1 MAFLAHH
8 SVVALAL
15 DGFQHG
21 PLAAFLGTS
30 SVPWWSAVT
39 LVALIGTGVRFVQTV
54 AIVRR
59 QPQQQENWKVA
70 QQEST
75 LWLVNQRWTIFG
87 GFLLWAAMVSF
98 SWLDAIACALLAASL
113 SFLGVARHLAKA
125 GLLTRSVL
133 AASSV
138 TPLVLSLI
146 FTGQGHDSIGVRQQ
160 GGAEWIPW
168 ILLLGILSGVSG
180 ASRKTSG
187 GKLWLI
193 SFALLGLLTTLSIQL
208 GPKPLDRAAVMKFL
222 ETSGQPADFRSQAAW
237 SHYAAFVDHLQAA
250 HVDVPPLGALRRGM
264 RATMQQQLA
273 ADKFNS
279 LYGIPMSDL
288 GFLEAVD
295 APGLSAP
302 YRREQILAGS
312 TKTYRFQFDDLE
324 ARLLQ
329 LEGLITPKIAQALV
343 TRIQAALPPRDQFQ
357 GLQDLL
363 CAARTL
369 ERIGHPEAVATMR
382 DAAHAL
388 LLATQAPSE
397 DGSMLAF
404 APSAS
409 LVARDDQGQVVGAR
423 LTFVWIEATSQA
435 LLAMGRWGVPEGIDL
450 TKLDG
455 YLAENEI
462 VYQHD
467 PPSSYGILAMGARI
481 QLESMP
487 EFAQQMAAKPAPTP
501 WAWFRRY
508 RVLLTVCLLV
518 ASTTVVTWSTQP
530 GRPKVA

>member
-1 MAFLAHH
+1 MLGSLGGLRGGSYPGILVLA
-8 SVVALAL
+8 
-15 DGFQHG
+15 
-21 PLAAFLGTS
+21 
-30 SVPWWSAVT
+30 T
-39 LVALIGTGVRFVQTV
+39 L
-54 AIVRR
+54 
-59 QPQQQENWKVA
+59 PM
-70 QQEST
+70 
-75 LWLVNQRWTIFG
+75 LV
-87 GFLLWAAMVSF
+87 
-98 SWLDAIACALLAASL
+98 LLAILPSL
-113 SFLGVARHLAKA
+113 
-125 GLLTRSVL
+125 
-133 AASSV
+133 
-138 TPLVLSLI
+138 
-146 FTGQGHDSIGVRQQ
+146 
-160 GGAEWIPW
+160 
-168 ILLLGILSGVSG
+168 
-180 ASRKTSG
+180 
-187 GKLWLI
+187 
-193 SFALLGLLTTLSIQL
+193 L
-208 GPKPLDRAAVMKFL
+208 GPKPVDRAVTMRFL
-222 ETSGQPADFRSQAAW
+222 ETAGQPADFESQATW
-237 SHYAAFVDHLQAA
+237 SHYAAFVDHLHAA

-264 RATMQQQLA
+264 RTRMLQQLA

-295 APGLSAP
+295 APALSAP

-343 TRIQAALPPRDQFQ
+343 TRIQAALPPQDQFQ

-423 LTFVWIEATSQA
+423 LTFVWIEATSHA

-450 TKLDG
+450 TKRDG
-455 YLAENEI
+455 Y
-462 VYQHD
+462 
-467 PPSSYGILAMGARI
+467 
-481 QLESMP
+481 
-487 EFAQQMAAKPAPTP
+487 
-501 WAWFRRY
+501 
-508 RVLLTVCLLV
+508 
-518 ASTTVVTWSTQP
+518 
-530 GRPKVA
+530 